1 MVKVIDK
8 KVALSS
14 EELKLLGEGKEYEL
28 IPNQKGIFLLIEKK
42 EVLKNEGKSVCVSL
56 PHQEDLI
63 NPLEEEKQQVIGL
76 IKKEKLSELV
86 EGKLEEKLSEEQ
98 KKALSELI
106 KEGEVFVFKLNES
119 YKKGVY
125 RLKEETKDSCVKESK
140 NFNAIEKKIE
150 EYNLEQDGFLIAKN
164 TDKARALSFEY
175 EGQIKEG
182 MLKGIR
188 TFDGNYYLIETDLLE
203 EGLVKIINMFRE
215 KKSLTLEETS
225 KLINYS
231 KTLTKIICEFLKE
244 EGELLEK
251 RKEQYSYIG

>member
-1 MVKVIDK
+1 
-8 KVALSS
+8 
-14 EELKLLGEGKEYEL
+14 
-28 IPNQKGIFLLIEKK
+28 
-42 EVLKNEGKSVCVSL
+42 
-56 PHQEDLI
+56 
-63 NPLEEEKQQVIGL
+63 
-76 IKKEKLSELV
+76 
-86 EGKLEEKLSEEQ
+86 
-98 KKALSELI
+98 
-106 KEGEVFVFKLNES
+106 
-119 YKKGVY
+119 
-125 RLKEETKDSCVKESK
+125 KEETKDSCVKESK

-251 RKEQYSYIG
+251 RKDQYSYIG